1 MLLIEEF
8 KKFEIVE
15 FSDFSEVSAV
25 VRCHMLLYGIFG
37 A

>member
-15 FSDFSEVSAV
+15 FLDFSEASAV
-25 VRCHMLLYGIFG
+25 VRCHTLL
-37 A
+37 